1 MKNELSELRKNYSK
15 LETDLKVSKSVT
27 EYCYLYWNASAR
39 VMRCIPDVSI
49 WCGCLEI
56 SVMSSDTEAG
66 KLEERVL
73 KVFEKLDVNVDPK
86 IVEDCDW
93 FKTRNNAK
101 KHKFLNTV
109 FRIP

>member
-1 MKNELSELRKNYSK
+1 
-15 LETDLKVSKSVT
+15 
-27 EYCYLYWNASAR
+27 
-39 VMRCIPDVSI
+39 
-49 WCGCLEI
+49 
-56 SVMSSDTEAG
+56 MSSDTEAG

-73 KVFEKLDVNVDPK
+73 KVFEKFDVNVDPK